1 MYNIQVDGRDIQL
14 NDEGYLVNFEDW
26 DRSVAETLAA
36 VDKLTLTECHWVA
49 IDFMRDFYRQ
59 YEIPPSSVR
68 CSKRLAIKFTKNGCS
83 RRDLEKMFPKA
94 AVTMP
99 AAWRVF
105 GGVLPCLLKS
115 HRHSSLF

>member
-59 YEIPPSSVR
+59 YEIPPSSRALLKAVGN
-68 CSKRLAIKFTKNGCS
+68 KIYENGCS
-83 RRDLEKMFPKA
+83 RRDLEKMFPK
-94 AVTMP
+94 
-99 AAWRVF
+99 
-105 GGVLPCLLKS
+105 GGCDHACRLAGLPEAYC
-115 HRHSSLF
+115 HAC